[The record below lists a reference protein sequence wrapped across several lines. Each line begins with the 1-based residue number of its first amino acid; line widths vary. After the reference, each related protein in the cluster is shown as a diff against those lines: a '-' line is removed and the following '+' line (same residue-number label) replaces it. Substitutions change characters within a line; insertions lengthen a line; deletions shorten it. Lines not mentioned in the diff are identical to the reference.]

1 MQTPSML
8 GGSVFCFLFLFLF
21 FVFELCEFSMRGFVW
36 DRNLSEVWI
45 FFFFFCGT
53 PINKSRKSKIGS
65 SFLYIK

>member
-1 MQTPSML
+1 
-8 GGSVFCFLFLFLF
+8 LFLF

-45 FFFFFCGT
+45 FFFFLCGT